1 MQVTREDL
9 NPCTV
14 KLTVVC
20 DPANVHEGFTKA
32 YKQISKRLRIP
43 GFRPGHAPKAVID
56 PLVSKEELNETAADL
71 IVRSTFIKAIEQEG
85 INPDN
90 STRPSVSLTLL
101 SQEDNKAEYEVKVP
115 LPPTV
120 ELGDYKGLPLAKE
133 PVVITDEEIQQQ
145 IDEFRKRRQTRETI
159 TDRGVEKGDVAVV
172 NIKIDGEA
180 GDGKNFMII
189 AGQTFEQLDATIA
202 GMHLE
207 EMKQLS
213 LDFPDNFQEKAWA
226 GSTKSVTVSI
236 NSLSAV
242 TLPPLDDE
250 FAKTMQTETVE
261 ELTARVRT
269 GLTNVKEQMAREMAY
284 ESLLQQL
291 QEVSTVNV
299 SDNMWEALAQRRL
312 HETAQEQARAGKTM
326 EKYAAENGM
335 TIDAL
340 EQAWNVQAKLQVE
353 RALLIR
359 DIFTK
364 EKMQLTNKELNQE
377 LLLMAQELGMDPE
390 TLVKVMQEN
399 NSLEEL
405 QFRAIS
411 RKVGDFLIANA
422 AVTEVAAV
430 VEESKLTKKSA
441 KKTEATAEEA
451 SAEENP
457 TEEKPAEEKPKTKKA
472 TKPKTE

>member
-20 DPANVHEGFTKA
+20 DPENVHEGFTKA

-43 GFRPGHAPKAVID
+43 GFRPGHAPKAVVD
-56 PLVSKEELNETAADL
+56 PLISPEELNDTAADI

-85 INPDN
+85 LKPDN
-90 STRPSVSLTLL
+90 STRPSVSLTML
-101 SQEDNKAEYEVKVP
+101 SQEEKKAEYEVKVP
-115 LPPTV
+115 LPPSVT
-120 ELGDYKGLPLAKE
+120 LGQYKGLSLTKE
-133 PVVITDEEIQQQ
+133 PIEITDEEIQQQ

-159 TDRGVEKGDVAVV
+159 TDRGVEPGDVAVV
-172 NIKIDGEA
+172 NIKVEGET

-189 AGQTFEQLDATIA
+189 AGQTFAQLDEAIS
-202 GMHLE
+202 GMRLE

-213 LDFPDNFQEKAWA
+213 LDFPENFQEKNWA
-226 GSTKSVTVSI
+226 GTSKNVTISI

-261 ELTARVRT
+261 ELTTRVRT
-269 GLTNVKEQMAREMAY
+269 GLTAVKENMAREMAY
-284 ESLLQQL
+284 EALLTQL
-291 QEVSTVNV
+291 QEASTVNV
-299 SDNMWEALAQRRL
+299 SDNMWESLAQRRL

-326 EKYAAENGM
+326 EQYAAENGM
-335 TIDAL
+335 TIESL
-340 EQAWNVQAKLQVE
+340 EQAWNAQAKLQVE

-359 DIFTK
+359 DIFTR
-364 EKMQLTNKELNQE
+364 EKMQLSNKELNQE
-377 LLLMAQELGMDPE
+377 LMLMSQELGMEPE
-390 TLVKVMQEN
+390 TLVNMMREN

-411 RKVGDFLIANA
+411 RKVGDFLIAHASVEGEESA
-422 AVTEVAAV
+422 ASTVEVAPEEVPAV
-430 VEESKLTKKSA
+430 PSKSEEA
-441 KKTEATAEEA
+441 EATAEPKGEVSESDA
-451 SAEENP
+451 TPDEV
-457 TEEKPAEEKPKTKKA
+457 TPAE
-472 TKPKTE
+472 